1 MTISAI
7 APTTGSHNHLQ
18 VALFVSLLVSPL
30 KLAGWVCGGKP
41 LRSLRPP
48 PPICGPI
55 YELWSLWDRAANEP
69 GHPQQVPCAARNQAY
84 DCGDSGLNW
93 SGVKVRRGGRSHGL
107 AQMVCDGQFED
118 AGGSPSPR
126 RFVPESREL

>member
-1 MTISAI
+1 VTISAI
-7 APTTGSHNHLQ
+7 APMTGSYDHLQ
-18 VALFVSLLVSPL
+18 VALSVSLLASPL
-30 KLAGWVCGGKP
+30 KLAGWVCGGNP
-41 LRSLRPP
+41 LRSLPP
-48 PPICGPI
+48 APPICGPI
-55 YELWSLWDRAANEP
+55 YELCGLCDRAANVP

-107 AQMVCDGQFED
+107 AQMVWDGQFED